1 MNNPNTTSEQ
11 EQNQHVAGI
20 IQRNSSQR
28 LLTPYVLIATGIFL
42 VTLVIGL
49 RASPELTSDM
59 MEELVQ
65 TFKPI
70 VETLVPSGPLALLLF
85 IFANNA
91 IKALGALVMGI
102 ILGLPPLFFVGGNG
116 FMIGVTV
123 AALHS
128 LTGYGVIVASL
139 APHGV
144 IEIPMLLLASALG
157 LRIGMESIKFLI
169 GQKST
174 VKAQLRQGLKIY
186 LKWILAGLFISAII
200 EVFITPL
207 IVILAGG
214 KELFIK

>member
-1 MNNPNTTSEQ
+1 MNNPNITSEQ
-11 EQNQHVAGI
+11 GQNQSADGI
-20 IQRNSSQR
+20 THANSPQR
-28 LLTPYVLIATGIFL
+28 LLMPYVLMATGIFL

-49 RASPELTSDM
+49 RVSPELTSSM
-59 MEELVQ
+59 MDELVQ

-70 VETLVPSGPLALLLF
+70 VETLGPSGPLALLFF

-116 FMIGVTV
+116 FLIGVTI

-128 LTGYGVIVASL
+128 RTGYGVIVASL

-174 VKAQLRQGLKIY
+174 VKAQLRQGFKIY
-186 LKWILAGLFISAII
+186 LKWILAGLFIAAII

-207 IVILAGG
+207 IVILSGG
-214 KELFIK
+214 KELFLK